1 MHDDVRMVDFEDAAE
16 QLYAAD
22 REEFTALR
30 ARLAKEAADAD
41 TRAAIGALA
50 KPTTAGWLVNRLA
63 RQHPDEVA
71 ELVDLGADLRDAHAR
86 MAGDEIRTL
95 SGTRTTVLRG
105 LMRTVRTLPDR
116 VPGDSVLREVEDIL
130 TTTLANETAAQVV
143 SLGRVTSAKEV
154 GDDPGWPLLSA
165 DTATPRRRP
174 ARRTP
179 ATDTD
184 RDADSPAPTSRERG
198 AAKARNAERDR
209 ALAKVRGEVSDARAT
224 VKKVEAGRAR
234 AERALAAAESD
245 VTAATDEVGRLKDAL
260 ADAQQAEAA
269 ARAAAT
275 AAKRAVKDTE
285 RAAGRAWAQLQQ
297 AERRLN
303 DLSADD

>member
-1 MHDDVRMVDFEDAAE
+1 MVDFEGAAE

-30 ARLAKEAADAD
+30 ARLAKDAADAD

-50 KPTTAGWLVNRLA
+50 KPTTAGWLVNQLA

-143 SLGRVTSAKEV
+143 SLGRVTSAKDV
-154 GDDPGWPLLSA
+154 GDEPGWPLLSV
-165 DTATPRRRP
+165 DTTSPRRRP

-179 ATDTD
+179 VTDTD
-184 RDADSPAPTSRERG
+184 PDAPAPTSRERG
-198 AAKARNAERDR
+198 AAKARNVERDR
-209 ALAKVRGEVSDARAT
+209 ARAKARGEVSDARAA
-224 VKKVEAGRAR
+224 VKKVEVGRTK
-234 AERALAAAESD
+234 AERALVAAED
-245 VTAATDEVGRLKDAL
+245 EVTSAVAEVGRLKDEL
-260 ADAQQAEAA
+260 ADAQQAETAA
-269 ARAAAT
+269 KAAAT

-303 DLSADD
+303 DLADDD

>member
-1 MHDDVRMVDFEDAAE
+1 MVDFEGAAE

-30 ARLAKEAADAD
+30 ARLAKEAVDAD

-50 KPTTAGWLVNRLA
+50 KPTTAGWLVNQLA

-143 SLGRVTSAKEV
+143 SLGRVTSAKDV
-154 GDDPGWPLLSA
+154 GDEPGWPLLSV
-165 DTATPRRRP
+165 DTASPRRRP
-174 ARRTP
+174 AKRTP
-179 ATDTD
+179 VRDTDTD
-184 RDADSPAPTSRERG
+184 APAPTSRERG
-198 AAKARNAERDR
+198 AAKARNVERDR
-209 ALAKVRGEVSDARAT
+209 AVAKARGEVSDARAA
-224 VKKVEAGRAR
+224 VKKVEVGRTK
-234 AERALAAAESD
+234 AERALVAAED
-245 VTAATDEVGRLKDAL
+245 EVTSATAEVGRLKDAL
-260 ADAQQAEAA
+260 ADAQQTETAA
-269 ARAAAT
+269 KAAAT

-303 DLSADD
+303 DLADDD

>member
-1 MHDDVRMVDFEDAAE
+1 MVDFEDAAE

-30 ARLAKEAADAD
+30 TRLATEAADAD

-50 KPTTAGWLVNRLA
+50 KPTTAGWLVNQLA
-63 RQHPDEVA
+63 RRHPDEVA
-71 ELVDLGADLRDAHAR
+71 ELVDLGAALRDAHAR
-86 MAGDEIRTL
+86 LAGDEIRTL

-130 TTTLANETAAQVV
+130 TTTLANETAARVV
-143 SLGRVTSAKEV
+143 ALGRVTSAKDV
-154 GDDPGWPLLSA
+154 GDEPGWPLLSS
-165 DTATPRRRP
+165 DTAAPRRRP
-174 ARRTP
+174 ARPSP
-179 ATDTD
+179 ATDPPP
-184 RDADSPAPTSRERG
+184 PAPTSRERG

-209 ALAKVRGEVSDARAT
+209 ALAKVRREVSDARAA
-224 VKKVEAGRAR
+224 VKKVEAGRAK
-234 AERALAAAESD
+234 AERALVAAEEE
-245 VTAATDEVGRLKDAL
+245 VTAAADEVARLKDAL
-260 ADAQQAEAA
+260 AGAQQAETA
-269 ARAAAT
+269 ARATAT
-275 AAKRAVKDTE
+275 AARRTVKDTE

-303 DLSADD
+303 DLSEG